1 MNNSHSDILE
11 FIRYR
16 IKEGNMTA
24 REVAW
29 AAGMSPQS
37 LHDFL
42 HVCQGTQIAK
52 AEHILD
58 VLGFEIVLK
67 KKKED
72 TK

>member
-1 MNNSHSDILE
+1 
-11 FIRYR
+11 
-16 IKEGNMTA
+16 MTA